1 MVALGPVMISE
12 VVVKTVVGTDVITVG
27 AVLSEAVKDRDAVV
41 SAVIGVTA
49 EGTDFKI
56 VTRALVETVLIS
68 EAVLAGIVVSEVV
81 VEAMMV
87 SEAVVIFEPEL

>member
-12 VVVKTVVGTDVITVG
+12 VVVKTVVGTDVIMEG

-49 EGTDFKI
+49 EGIEFKI

>member
-1 MVALGPVMISE
+1 MSSRREQL
-12 VVVKTVVGTDVITVG
+12 
-27 AVLSEAVKDRDAVV
+27 LSEAVKDRDAVV

-49 EGTDFKI
+49 ESTDFKI
-56 VTRALVETVLIS
+56 ITRALVETVLIS